1 MKRVLALALAMV
13 MALSLAACGGSGDT
27 STGDS
32 GSSGGN
38 VVRIGV
44 FEPATGDSGPGGK
57 QEMLGMQYAN
67 KETPTVDIGG
77 TTYNVELVYAD
88 NGSTTDKAPTA
99 AAELVSKDVS
109 LVLGSYGSSVAMA
122 GGPVFDEAGLAA
134 IGVTCTNPNITA
146 GNDYYFRICFLDNF
160 QAQVLVNFAKDKFS
174 AQKAYCLG
182 ELGNEYD
189 QGLIAFFEQNFD
201 GEVIK
206 DSFPTNTSDFT
217 TYLNKAVAEDVDV
230 IFCPVS
236 IAYATQIVG
245 LAASMGL
252 DIPLLGS
259 DTLDSN
265 VVLEAAQGSNVQLYV
280 STFYQ
285 EGGSPKFDDGIKAW
299 LNEDSTAMTNNGGN
313 DTIAAVTAMGYDAY
327 YVALEALKAAGS
339 TDKAAV
345 KAALPDV
352 TYTGVSGS
360 IAFDEQGDAI
370 RDTAYIKTADT
381 ANNAWTLETVQTVEY
396 AGHPASLAGYPPPGG
411 LFLREMGPPRKGP
424 QPGLFGDGPSRSPTL
439 KEKGVSLCNT
449 EFPSC
454 SPASR
459 WAGSTP

>member
-1 MKRVLALALAMV
+1 M
-13 MALSLAACGGSGDT
+13 
-27 STGDS
+27 
-32 GSSGGN
+32 
-38 VVRIGV
+38 
-44 FEPATGDSGPGGK
+44 
-57 QEMLGMQYAN
+57 
-67 KETPTVDIGG
+67 
-77 TTYNVELVYAD
+77 
-88 NGSTTDKAPTA
+88 
-99 AAELVSKDVS
+99 
-109 LVLGSYGSSVAMA
+109 
-122 GGPVFDEAGLAA
+122 
-134 IGVTCTNPNITA
+134 
-146 GNDYYFRICFLDNF
+146 
-160 QAQVLVNFAKDKFS
+160 LVNFAKDKFS

-339 TDKAAV
+339 TDPAAV
-345 KAALPDV
+345 KAALPGV
-352 TYTGVSGS
+352 TYTGVTGD
-360 IAFDEQGDAI
+360 IAFDDIGDAI
-370 RDTAYIKTADT
+370 RDTAYIKVADT
-381 ANNAWTLETVQTVEY
+381 ANNAWALETMQK
-396 AGHPASLAGYPPPGG
+396 AG
-411 LFLREMGPPRKGP
+411 
-424 QPGLFGDGPSRSPTL
+424 
-439 KEKGVSLCNT
+439 
-449 EFPSC
+449 
-454 SPASR
+454 
-459 WAGSTP
+459 